1 MLPLQL
7 NLGLCRRLRN
17 LTAGT
22 AGWRQTPRKGLK
34 VSGWRL
40 SKEATNDDGY
50 GPDTQQGARRR
61 GPLRPWS
68 SELNTTKQQMK
79 KNFQTDGSITPVWWS
94 ETDWRGD
101 GEEEDQ
107 PETQDSD
114 DGAWPWPLSLQR
126 SWDIQLFLGDLPSAA
141 FSFQGSAVFSS
152 GPVSPLGSLK
162 LSGSSTPTPTFL
174 PPPLPQLLQTLPEV
188 CLPGDP
194 GLPLLLL
201 CGERICC
208 FLVDRNRFN
217 FQGSE
222 LIRIY
227 KNNRM
232 NADVGVRRLEE
243 EEPDRSISNLPRGI
257 KIKTTVSYFL
267 LEW

>member
-1 MLPLQL
+1 MTPNNQERAESIWVTSEQGGNQWRWTVEGGLGPRYAAGSPAEGTVKALELWTKHNKATDEEELP
-7 NLGLCRRLRN
+7 
-17 LTAGT
+17 
-22 AGWRQTPRKGLK
+22 
-34 VSGWRL
+34 
-40 SKEATNDDGY
+40 
-50 GPDTQQGARRR
+50 
-61 GPLRPWS
+61 
-68 SELNTTKQQMK
+68 
-79 KNFQTDGSITPVWWS
+79 
-94 ETDWRGD
+94 DWRVNHTRLMVWDGLDGGGGD
-101 GEEEDQ
+101 SEEEEQ
-107 PETQDSD
+107 PETQNSD
-114 DGAWPWPLSLQR
+114 DGAWPRPLSLQR

-222 LIRIY
+222 LIRIW

-232 NADVGVRRLEE
+232 NADVGETF
-243 EEPDRSISNLPRGI
+243 RGGRTRP
-257 KIKTTVSYFL
+257 KHLKSTL
-267 LEW
+267 RD